1 MIARILKI
9 MLALQLLAVAA
20 LCYVAITVWHIGE
33 PALALALAVFCLFL
47 FRLLITAHNFLQSW
61 RFRSPTPRQ
70 HRPRPQ
76 ERVRLFLNE
85 FACSMLASSWTMAWP
100 ATGWHLAG
108 EPVGLPVLLLHGY
121 GSNGGYWIQLSRLL
135 ARQRVSHYALDMAPA
150 ADAGI
155 DDYVPLVNSAVAEL
169 RARTGASQ
177 VIIVAH
183 SMGGL
188 VARAWMRRHGGAQ
201 LARLI
206 TLGTPHHGT
215 ALANFGFGQNALQM
229 RRNGVAGA
237 SAWLTT
243 LADGETGPQ
252 RALIT
257 SIFSHHDNII
267 APQTS
272 SYLPGA
278 RNIEFGAIGHVAL
291 GRDARV
297 LECVREEI
305 ALASREAAPAP
316 RGADARAGHAG

>member
-9 MLALQLLAVAA
+9 MLALQVLAVAG
-20 LCYVAITVWHIGE
+20 LCYVAITVWHIGQ
-33 PALALALAVFCLFL
+33 PALALALFCLFL

-70 HRPRPQ
+70 YRLRPQ
-76 ERVRLFLNE
+76 QRLQLFFHE
-85 FACSMLASSWTMAWP
+85 FAASMLASSWTMAWP
-100 ATGWHLAG
+100 VTGWRLADA
-108 EPVGLPVLLLHGY
+108 PVGLPVLLLHGY
-121 GSNGGYWIQLSRLL
+121 GSNGGYWTQLSRLL
-135 ARQRVSHYALDMAPA
+135 VRQRISHYALDMAPA

-169 RARTGASQ
+169 CARTGASQ

-188 VARAWMRRHGGAQ
+188 VARAWMRRHGSAQ

-237 SAWLTT
+237 SVWLST
-243 LADGETGPQ
+243 LADDDAGPQ

-257 SIFSHHDNII
+257 SIFSHHDNIV

-278 RNIEFGAIGHVAL
+278 RNIEFAAIGHVAL

-297 LECVREEI
+297 LQCVQEEI
-305 ALASREAAPAP
+305 ALASQEAAAAP
-316 RGADARAGHAG
+316 QGCQTRAG